1 MFVTHTARQLRL
13 LHAIHDF
20 LPRHHAGSELYA
32 LDLSRELN
40 RSHHVTVLA
49 AEYDPARAHGHV
61 TWRVQDGIPV
71 AELVNNWIAGSF
83 AETYRSPVITE
94 QLGRLLDV
102 VQPDILHVHSL
113 LNLSFDLPTLAHAR
127 AIPVVAT
134 LHDYTLVCASGG
146 QRVHRAEDHLCE
158 TIDSERCARC
168 FRESPFYPQIAAGN
182 IAHVTGLGRT
192 LKDAAGVLAR
202 RAPRLTRSVANAAAQ
217 SAAVQVTT
225 SDIDTRLNRARAV
238 FEEIDLFVAP
248 SRSIADEFERLGL
261 RRSKI
266 RVSDYGF
273 LPFDPVNERPVSGPL
288 RIGFV
293 GTLVSHKG
301 AHILIDAV
309 RALPS
314 RAYELK
320 IFGDEHVFP
329 DYSAQLR
336 NDATGLPVRF
346 EGAFDRDRTA
356 EVFGSIDVL
365 VVPSIWLENSPLV
378 IHEAF
383 MAGVPVVAARIGGI
397 ADLVTDET
405 NGLLYEPRST
415 AALTRA
421 LKRLIDDPQL
431 LDAFSRNLPAV
442 KSMEA
447 HAKEWEGIY
456 SDLLQRP

>member
-1 MFVTHTARQLRL
+1 VPEIGSRLRL

-61 TWRVQDGIPV
+61 AWRVQDGIPV

-83 AETYRSPVITE
+83 ADTYRSPIITE

-127 AIPVVAT
+127 GIPVVAT

-146 QRVHRAEDHLCE
+146 QRVHRAEDYLCA
-158 TIDSERCARC
+158 TIDPARCARC

-182 IAHVTGLGRT
+182 ISNVTGLGRT
-192 LKDAAGVLAR
+192 LKAAAGIFAR
-202 RAPRLTRSVANAAAQ
+202 RAPRLTRSVATAAAH

-225 SDIDTRLNRARAV
+225 SDIETRLDRARAV

-248 SRSIADEFERLGL
+248 SRSIADEFERLGV

-273 LPFDPVNERPVSGPL
+273 TPLDSVTERPVSGPL

-293 GTLVSHKG
+293 GTLASHKG

-309 RALPS
+309 RALPA

-320 IFGDEHVFP
+320 IFGDEDVFP

-336 NDATGLPVRF
+336 KDATGLPVRF

-356 EVFGSIDVL
+356 EVFASIDVL

-383 MAGVPVVAARIGGI
+383 MAGVPVVGARIGGI
-397 ADLVTDET
+397 ADLVTHET

-415 AALTRA
+415 ASLTNA
-421 LKRLIDDPQL
+421 LKRLIDDRQL
-431 LDAFSRNLPAV
+431 LDAFARRLPAV
-442 KSMEA
+442 TSMET
-447 HAKEWEGIY
+447 HAREWEAIY
-456 SDLLQRP
+456 TELLRRP

>member
-1 MFVTHTARQLRL
+1 VPEIGSRLRL

-20 LPRHHAGSELYA
+20 LPRHRAGSELYA
-32 LDLSRELN
+32 LDLSRELT
-40 RSHHVTVLA
+40 RSHHVTILA
-49 AEYDPARAHGHV
+49 AEYDPARAHGQV
-61 TWRVQDGIPV
+61 AWRVQDGIPV

-83 AETYRSPVITE
+83 ADTYGSPVITE

-127 AIPVVAT
+127 GIPVVAT

-146 QRVHRAEDHLCE
+146 QRVHRADDYLCA
-158 TIDSERCARC
+158 TIDPERCARC

-182 IAHVTGLGRT
+182 ISNVTGLGRT
-192 LKDAAGVLAR
+192 LKSAAGALAR
-202 RAPRLTRSVANAAAQ
+202 RAPRLTRSVANAAAH

-225 SDIDTRLNRARAV
+225 SDIDTRLARARAV

-320 IFGDEHVFP
+320 IFGDERVFP

-336 NDATGLPVRF
+336 KDATGLPVRF
-346 EGAFDRDRTA
+346 EGAFDHDRTA
-356 EVFGSIDVL
+356 QVFASIDVL

-383 MAGVPVVAARIGGI
+383 MAGVPVVGARIGGI
-397 ADLVTDET
+397 AELVTDGE

-415 AALTRA
+415 SGLTEALNTLISDRS
-421 LKRLIDDPQL
+421 RLATFAQRIP
-431 LDAFSRNLPAV
+431 PV
-442 KSMEA
+442 KSMET
-447 HAKEWEGIY
+447 HACEWEAIY
-456 SDLLQRP
+456 HDLLLQP